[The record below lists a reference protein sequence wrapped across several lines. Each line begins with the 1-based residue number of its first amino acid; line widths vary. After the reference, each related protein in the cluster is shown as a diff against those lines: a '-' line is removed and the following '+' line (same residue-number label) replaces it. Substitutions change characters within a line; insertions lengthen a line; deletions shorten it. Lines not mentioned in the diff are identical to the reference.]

1 MKDSLTIQG
10 LAARYKYDRPA
21 AAPIPKVLNTFT
33 GIKYVFND
41 PQRFH
46 TIYELQGLGF
56 GYGFML
62 SFDDAER

>member
-1 MKDSLTIQG
+1 MKDSLTKQG
-10 LAARYKYDRPA
+10 LAERYTYDRPVA
-21 AAPIPKVLNTFT
+21 TPIPKVLNTFT

-41 PQRFH
+41 HHRFR
-46 TIYELQGLGF
+46 TMYELNGLGS